1 MCVCV
6 CGYVVCLCVCVCVYL
21 ISTCAS
27 IYIYVI
33 YIYSTIFSNFSPPPP
48 LPPILLFLQVT
59 LEDRWALLVALEC
72 CVVALSAYLIAR
84 TSRFG
89 GLGVR
94 N

>member
-1 MCVCV
+1 MYVYIILSAAELSLGICVC
-6 CGYVVCLCVCVCVYL
+6 
-21 ISTCAS
+21 I
-27 IYIYVI
+27 IYIYM
-33 YIYSTIFSNFSPPPP
+33 YIDNTLYSLISRPPPF
-48 LPPILLFLQVT
+48 PPIFFFLQVT

-89 GLGVR
+89 GVGVR